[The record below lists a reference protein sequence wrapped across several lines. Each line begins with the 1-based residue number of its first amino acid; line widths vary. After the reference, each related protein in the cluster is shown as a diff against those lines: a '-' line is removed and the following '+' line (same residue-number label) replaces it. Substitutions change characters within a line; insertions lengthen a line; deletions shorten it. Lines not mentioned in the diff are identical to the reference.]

1 MKFLEISAIARS
13 QPRNWIGQ
21 NSKHDDIAAER
32 SEAIPTPTAHE
43 RELVPLKRYRAAT
56 RRQFILGVLL
66 GVAITSAVVI
76 PIAKYSG
83 SPKQVAAPPAAAS
96 GQTASANSGPQSHG
110 SVPAS
115 VSDASRGSFAFPA
128 GKTPRPTQTGDSQ
141 YDPFRSTPVRHSLQA
156 IDKPSPGN
164 SPAPSVVLAQSRETE
179 TKSAKKSVASPQQ
192 LWSAV
197 QAGNVQAA
205 LTLADIYLRGDGV
218 PANCD
223 QARVLLLVASKKGS
237 ALANKKLK
245 ELDATGCP
253 THPPAS

>member
-1 MKFLEISAIARS
+1 MKFLEISPIARS

-21 NSKHDDIAAER
+21 NSKRDDIAAEN
-32 SEAIPTPTAHE
+32 SEAVTPPTSQA

-56 RRQFILGVLL
+56 RRQFILGVFL
-66 GVAITSAVVI
+66 GVSITSVVAV
-76 PIAKYSG
+76 PIFKYSG
-83 SPKQVAAPPAAAS
+83 SRKVATLPAAAS
-96 GQTASANSGPQSHG
+96 GQTALANSAPQPRG

-115 VSDASRGSFAFPA
+115 VPDAKRGSFAFPA
-128 GKTPRPTQTGDSQ
+128 GKTRLSTQTGDSP
-141 YDPFRSTPVRHSLQA
+141 YDPFRSTPAKHSLQT
-156 IDKPSPGN
+156 IDKPSAGN
-164 SPAPSVVLAQSRETE
+164 PPAPSVVLAQSREAE
-179 TKSAKKSVASPQQ
+179 TKSVKKSVASPQQ

-218 PANCD
+218 PVNCD

-237 ALANKKLK
+237 AQAVKKLK

-253 THPPAS
+253 THAPAS

>member
-1 MKFLEISAIARS
+1 MKFLEISPSARS
-13 QPRNWIGQ
+13 HPRNWIGQ
-21 NSKHDDIAAER
+21 NSKRDDIAAEN
-32 SEAIPTPTAHE
+32 SEAIPTPTSHE
-43 RELVPLKRYRAAT
+43 RELVPLKRYRSAT
-56 RRQFILGVLL
+56 RRQFIWGVFLG
-66 GVAITSAVVI
+66 ASITSAVAI

-83 SPKQVAAPPAAAS
+83 SPKQVAAPPPAAS
-96 GQTASANSGPQSHG
+96 AQTALANSGPQARG
-110 SVPAS
+110 SVPAP

-128 GKTPRPTQTGDSQ
+128 GKTPRPTQTGDSP

-164 SPAPSVVLAQSRETE
+164 PPAPSVVLAQSREAE

-237 ALANKKLK
+237 AVAIKKLK

-253 THPPAS
+253 TAAPAS